1 MYFAIL
7 GIVFFASFAMM
18 VREGIWNNL
27 LTMMMVMISGVVAF
41 GYFQPLTRSFDEK
54 TGGSYT
60 YLLDFLVIWFT
71 FIFVMLIL
79 KILGKV
85 LSPKKV
91 KFLENF
97 DLYGGVA
104 IALFT
109 AYLITGMMLATMHS
123 APLIHNIFDNR
134 FVMGETRKEVE
145 STINSTSVIARPD
158 LAWLGLMESVLQ
170 GSSMGGSDFSAA
182 RYVHSY
188 AEHRKTF
195 STITTYLVE
204 RK

>member
-27 LTMMMVMISGVVAF
+27 LTMIMIMISGIVAF
-41 GYFQPLTRSFDEK
+41 GYFQPLTRYFDEK
-54 TGGSYT
+54 TEGSYT
-60 YLLDFLVIWFT
+60 YLLDFVVIWFT
-71 FIFVMLIL
+71 YIIVMALL
-79 KILGKV
+79 KVFGKMM
-85 LSPKKV
+85 SPKKV
-91 KFLENF
+91 KFLEGF

-104 IALFT
+104 IALFS
-109 AYLITGMMLATMHS
+109 AYLMTGMVLATIHS
-123 APLIHNIFDNR
+123 APLVHNVFDNR

-145 STINSTSVIARPD
+145 STIASTSVITRPD

-170 GSSMGGSDFSAA
+170 GSSMGGSSFSAS

-195 STITTYLVE
+195 ATFPTYLVD

>member
-1 MYFAIL
+1 MYFAIT
-7 GIVFFASFAMM
+7 GIVFFAAFAML

-27 LTMMMVMISGVVAF
+27 LTMMMILIGGMIAF
-41 GYFQPLTRSFDEK
+41 GYFQPITRSLDSK

-60 YLLDFLVIWFT
+60 YLLDFLVIWFLFAIT
-71 FIFVMLIL
+71 VGLL
-79 KILGKV
+79 KVFGKM

-91 KFLENF
+91 KFVEGF
-97 DLYGGVA
+97 DLYGGIA
-104 IALFT
+104 IAVFT
-109 AYLITGMMLATMHS
+109 AYLITGMMLASMHS
-123 APLIHNIFDNR
+123 APLVHNLFDNR

-145 STINSTSVIARPD
+145 SSIASTSVIMRPD
-158 LAWLGLMESVLQ
+158 LAWLGLMENILQ
-170 GSSMGGSDFSAA
+170 GSSIGGSNFSAS

-195 STITTYLVE
+195 GTFNSYLVD